1 MTDAPRHPEP
11 ADPSSETERLFGRV
25 LDGEADGP
33 DLDRF
38 RLMLVDDGAHW
49 ETFNRQYRDHQTL
62 SSAVNR
68 AVGAAERI
76 HLPHDELNTPISI
89 ERGRIS
95 RWQQFVGASGWVAAI
110 LLFAFVLA
118 MPRGSAP
125 APQPTLRAEYAAHVD
140 DVRPVGRELDPVV
153 LNVQQR
159 PDGRWEVT
167 VIRRPIEVM
176 LLDDWQE
183 AWLDERGASEAN

>member
-11 ADPSSETERLFGRV
+11 PDPSSETERLFGRV
-25 LDGEADGP
+25 LDGEAHSA

-38 RLMLVDDGAHW
+38 RMMLADDAAHW
-49 ETFNRQYRDHQTL
+49 DAFSRQYRDHQAL

-68 AVGAAERI
+68 MIGAADRI
-76 HLPHDELNTPISI
+76 ELPQGDRTAPIPI
-89 ERGRIS
+89 ERGRSS
-95 RWQQFVGASGWVAAI
+95 RWQQFVGASGWAAAI
-110 LLFAFVLA
+110 ILFVFVLA
-118 MPRGSAP
+118 IPRGSAP

-140 DVRPVGRELDPVV
+140 DVRPAGRELDPVV
-153 LNVQQR
+153 LNVQRR

-167 VIRRPIEVM
+167 VIRRPVEII

-183 AWLDERGASEAN
+183 AWIDNGGKRNPD